1 MTSTTQPSQK
11 TAPSKARS
19 GRSLHH
25 CSDCGFSSLQWFGK
39 CPDCG
44 SWSTATALGAPGVEG
59 DAVRSLT
66 AEGKGADRSPTGLG
80 EVDRVLGG
88 GIVPGS
94 VLLLA
99 GEPGIGKST
108 LVLQL
113 MDAAHARGR
122 TSLLVT
128 GEESIDQ
135 VSMRARRLGL
145 DAAELRAAPVTRV
158 AAILAVSASEAP
170 DLLFVDSIQTLED
183 ETLEQMAGTPTQV
196 RASAAA
202 LVNHAKQS
210 GTAVILVGHVTK
222 DGNVAGPKTLE
233 HLVDTVL
240 SLEGE
245 RSGSMRVLRASKN
258 RFGSCEE
265 AGVFTMN
272 ERGLEEVA
280 DPSAMFLA
288 DRAPGVPGS
297 IVFPGLEGTR
307 PVLLEVQA
315 LVSKT
320 KMPQPRR
327 VPIGLDARRLA
338 LVLAVL
344 AERTGLR
351 AGDDDVFVA
360 AAGGLSVR
368 EPAADLAIALALA
381 SACSRTSLP
390 ERMAAFGEIG
400 LGGELRR
407 VPGCARRLSEA
418 ARLGLD
424 TVIVPRGTK
433 DAPRGLRVIE
443 CSDLK
448 SAIDEVVLPNP
459 IEVR

>member
-1 MTSTTQPSQK
+1 MTSSAQPSQK
-11 TAPSKARS
+11 TGASKRRA
-19 GRSLHH
+19 GDSLHH

-44 SWSTATALGAPGVEG
+44 SWSTATALGAPGVKAG
-59 DAVRSLT
+59 QVSSLSSS
-66 AEGKGADRSPTGLG
+66 AAGPERFPTGLH

-88 GIVPGS
+88 GVVPGS

-113 MDAAHARGR
+113 MQGALKLGR
-122 TSLLVT
+122 KSLLVT
-128 GEESIDQ
+128 GEESLDQ

-145 DAAELRAAPVTRV
+145 DAASLRAAPATRV
-158 AAILAVSASEAP
+158 SSILAASASEAP

-183 ETLEQMAGTPTQV
+183 ETMEQAAGSPTQV

-202 LVNHAKQS
+202 LVNHAKETN
-210 GTAVILVGHVTK
+210 TAVFLVGHVTK

-245 RSGSMRVLRASKN
+245 RSGAMRLLRASKN

-265 AGVFTMN
+265 AGVFTM
-272 ERGLEEVA
+272 EETGLEGVA

-288 DRAPGVPGS
+288 DRASGVPGS
-297 IVFPGLEGTR
+297 IVFPCLEGTR

-320 KMPQPRR
+320 NLPQPRR
-327 VPIGLDARRLA
+327 VPIGLDARRLS

-344 AERTGLR
+344 AERAEMPTGQ
-351 AGDDDVFVA
+351 DDVFVA

-368 EPAADLAIALALA
+368 EPAADLAIALSVT
-381 SACSRTSLP
+381 SARSRTALP
-390 ERMAAFGEIG
+390 DRMAAFGEIG

-407 VPGCARRLSEA
+407 VPGSARRLAEA
-418 ARLGLD
+418 ARLGFK
-424 TVIVPRGTK
+424 TVIVPRGTTGSH
-433 DAPRGLRVIE
+433 RGLQVIE
-443 CSDLK
+443 CADLR
-448 SAIDEVVLPNP
+448 SAVETCTRPQP
-459 IEVR
+459 ASA

>member
-1 MTSTTQPSQK
+1 MK
-11 TAPSKARS
+11 TPAKSSPNGASKRGA
-19 GRSLHH
+19 SLHH

-44 SWSTATALGAPGVEG
+44 SWSTATALGAPGTTTGQVS
-59 DAVRSLT
+59 SL
-66 AEGKGADRSPTGLG
+66 ASVAAGPERFPTGLD

-88 GIVPGS
+88 GVVPGS

-113 MDAAHARGR
+113 MQGALGLGR
-122 TSLLVT
+122 SSLLVT
-128 GEESIDQ
+128 GEESLDQ
-135 VSMRARRLGL
+135 VGMRARRLGL
-145 DAAELRAAPVTRV
+145 DAASLRAAPATRV
-158 AAILAVSASEAP
+158 AAILAASASEKP

-183 ETLEQMAGTPTQV
+183 ETLEQAAGSTTQV

-202 LVNHAKQS
+202 LVNHAKET

-222 DGNVAGPKTLE
+222 EGSVAGPKTLE
-233 HLVDTVL
+233 HLVDAVL
-240 SLEGE
+240 ALEGE

-265 AGVFTMN
+265 AGVFTM
-272 ERGLEEVA
+272 EETGLHGVA

-288 DRAPGVPGS
+288 DRALGVPGS

-307 PVLLEVQA
+307 PVLLEIQA
-315 LVSKT
+315 LVSQSSL
-320 KMPQPRR
+320 PQPRR

-344 AERTGLR
+344 AERADLSTGQH
-351 AGDDDVFVA
+351 DVFVA

-368 EPAADLAIALALA
+368 EPAADLAIALALT
-381 SACSRTSLP
+381 SARSRTP
-390 ERMAAFGEIG
+390 FPDRMAAFGEIG

-407 VPGCARRLSEA
+407 VPGSARRLAEA
-418 ARLGLD
+418 ARLGFK
-424 TVIVPRGTK
+424 TVVVPRGTTG
-433 DAPRGLRVIE
+433 AARGLKLIE
-443 CSDLK
+443 CADLR
-448 SAIDEVVLPNP
+448 SAVDNCTRPQLVST
-459 IEVR
+459 

>member
-1 MTSTTQPSQK
+1 MTDIA
-11 TAPSKARS
+11 APSLKKGVSKRRA
-19 GRSLHH
+19 GNSLHH
-25 CSDCGFSSLQWFGK
+25 CSDCGFSSLQWFGQ

-44 SWSTATALGAPGVEG
+44 SWSTATALGAPGVKAG
-59 DAVRSLT
+59 QVTTLSSDANGPERF
-66 AEGKGADRSPTGLG
+66 PTGLG

-113 MDAAHARGR
+113 MQGAVSLGR
-122 TSLLVT
+122 KPLLVT

-145 DAAELRAAPVTRV
+145 DAASLRAAPATRV
-158 AAILAVSASEAP
+158 ASILAASAAETP

-183 ETLEQMAGTPTQV
+183 ESMEQAAGSPTQV

-202 LVNHAKQS
+202 LVHHAKETN
-210 GTAVILVGHVTK
+210 TAVFLVGHVTK

-245 RSGSMRVLRASKN
+245 RTGSMRLLRASKN

-265 AGVFTMN
+265 AGVFTM
-272 ERGLEEVA
+272 EETGLEGVA

-288 DRAPGVPGS
+288 DRALGVPGS
-297 IVFPGLEGTR
+297 IVFPCLEGTR

-320 KMPQPRR
+320 SLPQPRR
-327 VPIGLDARRLA
+327 VPIGLDGRRLA

-344 AERTGLR
+344 AERAEMPTGQE
-351 AGDDDVFVA
+351 DVFVA

-368 EPAADLAIALALA
+368 EPAADLALALA
-381 SACSRTSLP
+381 VTSARAKMPLP
-390 ERMAAFGEIG
+390 DRMAAFGEIG

-407 VPGCARRLSEA
+407 VPGSARRIAEA
-418 ARLGLD
+418 ARLGFK
-424 TVIVPRGTK
+424 TIIVPRGTTGS
-433 DAPRGLRVIE
+433 PRGLEVIE
-443 CSDLK
+443 CADLQAAVEICTRPRLV
-448 SAIDEVVLPNP
+448 SS
-459 IEVR
+459 